1 MKADNKQSLKTQCF
15 LKLFLIERLQNNQI
29 KMGLSSLFHFFF
41 KQKQSNMVSS
51 STIMPL
57 LRTNTRNVWHKKQ
70 KKQKKRLVRKCWNWK
85 SMEISLFI
93 FLSTKPPCG
102 NTMVVCYLEF
112 LQRGCVL
119 LRDDNTQD
127 WEEPAGPRPQE
138 LHSAGNARSKA

>member
-1 MKADNKQSLKTQCF
+1 MKADNKQSLKTRCF

-29 KMGLSSLFHFFF
+29 KMGLSSLFHFFL

>member
-1 MKADNKQSLKTQCF
+1 MKADNKQSLKTRCF
-15 LKLFLIERLQNNQI
+15 FQI
-29 KMGLSSLFHFFF
+29 IFNWKATKQPDKNGSQQLVSLFF

-138 LHSAGNARSKA
+138 LHSAGKARSKA

>member
-1 MKADNKQSLKTQCF
+1 MKADNKQSLKTRCF

-70 KKQKKRLVRKCWNWK
+70 KKQKKRLVKVLELEEYGN
-85 SMEISLFI
+85 ISVYFSL
-93 FLSTKPPCG
+93 
-102 NTMVVCYLEF
+102 Y
-112 LQRGCVL
+112 
-119 LRDDNTQD
+119 
-127 WEEPAGPRPQE
+127 
-138 LHSAGNARSKA
+138 